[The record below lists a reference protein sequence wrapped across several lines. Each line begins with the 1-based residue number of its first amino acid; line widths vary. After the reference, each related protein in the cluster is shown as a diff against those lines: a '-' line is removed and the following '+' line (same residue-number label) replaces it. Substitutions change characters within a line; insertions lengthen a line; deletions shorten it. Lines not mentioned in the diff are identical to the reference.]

1 MLLHEFILLQAI
13 FIYFCCIVQVESIE
27 QTRPQGRRQ
36 RYGLLGRWS
45 EGEFC

>member
-1 MLLHEFILLQAI
+1 MLLHEFILLHAI
-13 FIYFCCIVQVESIE
+13 FIYFCYIVQVGLTE
-27 QTRPQGRRQ
+27 QIRPQGIHQ